1 VPTSRVPGL
10 SVTTRA
16 VGVLAAFGPRQ
27 PLLSLTEIATRADL
41 PLATA
46 HRLVGELAAWG
57 ALERGSDGRYRIGL
71 RLWEVATLAPRGL
84 GLREAALPFLEDLY
98 EATHENVHLA
108 VRDGTEAVYVERL
121 SGRRAVPVVS
131 RVGGRLPLHAT
142 GVGLVLLA
150 YAPAPVQEQ
159 VLAAPL
165 TRFTER
171 TITAPA
177 ALRRL
182 LAEVRRSRLAISD
195 GLLDPAALSVA
206 APVLDPSG
214 AVVAALS
221 VVVPS
226 TQDSRTYAPAVLAA
240 ARGVSRAL
248 RTVLTGA
255 DSEFA
260 GHAHR

>member
-1 VPTSRVPGL
+1 
-10 SVTTRA
+10 VTTRA
-16 VGVLAAFGPRQ
+16 LGVLAAFGPRQ
-27 PLLSLTEIATRADL
+27 PLLTLTEIAARADL

-121 SGRRAVPVVS
+121 SGHRAVPVVS

-150 YAPAPVQEQ
+150 YAPTPVQEQ

-171 TITAPA
+171 TITTPA

-182 LAEVRRSRLAISD
+182 LAEVRRSRLAVSD

-248 RTVLTGA
+248 GTLTGEKVKFPRG
-255 DSEFA
+255 S
-260 GHAHR
+260 HR